1 MVLEEKVGN
10 GRYHFSEIEGGHG
23 MFFCHWGGDEI
34 CYHLFRFYTKM
45 NGSLSLG
52 IGSCFLCEPGILN
65 ASACSW

>member
-10 GRYHFSEIEGGHG
+10 GTTFSEIEGGQG
-23 MFFCHWGGDEI
+23 FSATGGGDEI

-52 IGSCFLCEPGILN
+52 IGSCFLCER
-65 ASACSW
+65 A